1 MGSPWPIVII
11 GPTLHD
17 VPGDAVLEFVGIDP
31 IVAAAALLARGEAID
46 AFVLTVDEGYS
57 AAMAARDISTLSY
70 LGTLHNVIIDA
81 GEIGP
86 DAVELINALFTN
98 DAVSYENG
106 AGELHGAF
114 NRPAPENPPV
124 VWWRFGGKVF
134 RWNAERQLVARN

>member
-1 MGSPWPIVII
+1 MGSPWPIVNI

-70 LGTLHNVIIDA
+70 LGTLPNVIIDA

-86 DAVELINALFTN
+86 DAVELIEALFTN
-98 DAVSYENG
+98 DAVNFDND
-106 AGELHGAF
+106 AGQLHEAF
-114 NRPAPENPPV
+114 NRPAPENPPML
-124 VWWRFGGKVF
+124 WWRLEGKVL
-134 RWNAERQLVARN
+134 RLNAERQLVARN